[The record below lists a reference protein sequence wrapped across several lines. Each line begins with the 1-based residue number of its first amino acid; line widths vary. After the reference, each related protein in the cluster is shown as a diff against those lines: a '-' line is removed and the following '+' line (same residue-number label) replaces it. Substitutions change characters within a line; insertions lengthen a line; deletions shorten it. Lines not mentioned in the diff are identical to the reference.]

1 MTYSVDGVKDTLRSS
16 LCEVKFTKTNGE
28 ERTMRCTLH
37 PSFLPKFEIKE
48 ETDEEK
54 KPRKVNPSM
63 VSVWDIESNGWKG
76 FKIESLLSISIIGEN
91 F

>member
-1 MTYSVDGVKDTLRSS
+1 MTYSVDEVKDTLRSA
-16 LCEVKFTKTNGE
+16 LCEVKFTKSNGE

-48 ETDEEK
+48 ETSEEK

-63 VSVWDIESNGWKG
+63 VSVWDIEANGWRG
-76 FKIESLLSISIIGEN
+76 FKIESLLTISIIGEN